1 MGRDQE
7 DEMTSNRESAGIRK
21 NSDFSKY
28 TTTYVINQNECLSNS
43 SIAQGSISQLNRFKQ
58 HFNSQ

>member
-7 DEMTSNRESAGIRK
+7 DEMTSNRESARIRK

-43 SIAQGSISQLNRFKQ
+43 SIAQGSISQLNRFK
-58 HFNSQ
+58 